1 MSSIKKY
8 EEIIKSIPVKK
19 HSVIVRKENWIKNDS
34 LHTRLTKEGQFQN
47 NNDDLLNTLK
57 TIFKN
62 AQNGQIEISR
72 EDIFKEKNLEKNL
85 EKKLEKKL
93 IMVLLWGYPTGG
105 RGNNIANIL
114 NERKQFIK
122 KLKNTLKDKKNSITQ
137 DDYKKLKFKDENTK
151 KLKFKGLGL
160 STMSKILYFFEVK
173 IDNNPCLIFDTQIL
187 LSLQKNNI
195 DEFKNVDWEQADEK
209 EEKYF
214 EYLRIVNTISKEKLK
229 KSKIKP
235 EAIEL
240 FLFHYNMHFKLE
252 KK

>member
-1 MSSIKKY
+1 
-8 EEIIKSIPVKK
+8 
-19 HSVIVRKENWIKNDS
+19 
-34 LHTRLTKEGQFQN
+34 
-47 NNDDLLNTLK
+47 
-57 TIFKN
+57 
-62 AQNGQIEISR
+62 
-72 EDIFKEKNLEKNL
+72 
-85 EKKLEKKL
+85 
-93 IMVLLWGYPTGG
+93 MVLLWGYPTGG
-105 RGNNIANIL
+105 RGSNIANIL

-122 KLKNTLKDKKNSITQ
+122 KLKNTLKDKKNCIAQ
-137 DDYKKLKFKDENTK
+137 DDYKKLKLKDENTK

-160 STMSKILYFFEVK
+160 STMSKILYFFEVE